1 MIVFKTPTILTL
13 VILIFKFKIYLLN
26 VLTFNKF
33 QLNFSPQ
40 VIYEGSL
47 ASLNKAAD

>member
-1 MIVFKTPTILTL
+1 MIAFKTPTILTL
-13 VILIFKFKIYLLN
+13 VILISKYKIYLLN

-33 QLNFSPQ
+33 QLNFSQQ
-40 VIYEGSL
+40 VIYEHIL